1 MTHVDG
7 VAALEPALEALQL
20 VPLRLEPLLRLLA
33 TEDRL
38 PRVGRRHIIGARLA
52 LSGDVENRE
61 NALSQ
66 HTLEAQ
72 FVLQFLVCVHLQKKM
87 PIPSAVPKGA

>member
-20 VPLRLEPLLRLLA
+20 VPLRLDRLRLLA

-61 NALSQ
+61 NALNQ

-72 FVLQFLVCVHLQKKM
+72 FVLQFLVCGHLRQKM
-87 PIPSAVPKGA
+87 PFTRAVPKGA